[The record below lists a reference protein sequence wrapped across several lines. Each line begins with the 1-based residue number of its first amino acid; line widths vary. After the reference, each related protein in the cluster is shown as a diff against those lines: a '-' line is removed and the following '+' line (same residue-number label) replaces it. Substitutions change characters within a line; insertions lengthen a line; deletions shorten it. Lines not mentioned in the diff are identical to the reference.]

1 MSPEGHPSS
10 VALIAGG
17 EGPLAATVVAEPIV
31 GSAQQLAEEEG
42 LSFAPTPG
50 PGDSEGGD
58 VYAPEGTGQDRANNA
73 CPSSR

>member
-1 MSPEGHPSS
+1 MSPEGHHSS

-17 EGPLAATVVAEPIV
+17 DGLNGDGVAEPM

>member
-1 MSPEGHPSS
+1 MSPEGHHSS

-17 EGPLAATVVAEPIV
+17 DGLLAATVVAEPM